1 MSASKGLF
9 DQLKLLYDQ
18 GLYSNVVE
26 FGGLLTTIGEH
37 SMDAL
42 TPCQAYQAKVF
53 QADALLQMKEFR
65 RAETLYKQALS
76 ARKHYLKTRLIKS
89 PDGSE
94 SGDLT
99 CEVEVK
105 YSLHKCYMAIGQ
117 HNQALSI
124 LQSVIAKQRTP
135 KINEALGRLYHQQG
149 MERPAIAA
157 YREVVRECPYALESI
172 KPLMQLGV
180 KTKEIHELVLDATN
194 GSQKQLDW
202 FPGYLA
208 AQAALANKDYGQAVK
223 EFKNLDER
231 TCLRGAVTLLVE
243 QGRAHYWAGEMD
255 YAERVLHRAASSQP
269 QLLAGMDCLA
279 ALLAA
284 QGKIR
289 ELEALATRLMGV
301 SEEAPESWVAMG
313 YFSHLTKK
321 SPRAVYFA
329 HKACLLDTRNV
340 EALLLKG
347 SILQDLKKLPDAK
360 NHYTEALQIAS
371 YRYEAHKGVID
382 CYLGLGRQR
391 EAVTVATAACKQ
403 LNNSPRALTLYATVL
418 MKEPLSVARAK
429 NLLEKASTGPGGH
442 LPAVYMLADLL
453 DREGNAER
461 AVEILRIQLQHHS
474 TCQLHQMLADLL
486 AKNNEEEK
494 AMEHYS
500 IALSLD
506 PKNEV
511 ALHGLQK
518 MEQSTDGMDAQY
530 DLEMEEVG
538 SGSVGRGSPPQQE
551 LEDSETEAVWSDGD
565 LNLVGSSN

>member
-1 MSASKGLF
+1 MTLF
-9 DQLKLLYDQ
+9 SQLELLYDQ
-18 GLYSNVVE
+18 CLYTNVVE
-26 FGGLLTTIGEH
+26 FGGLLSTIGEH
-37 SMDAL
+37 SRDVL
-42 TPCQAYQAKVF
+42 TPIQAIQSKVF
-53 QADALLQMKEFR
+53 QADALLQLKEYR
-65 RAETLYKQALS
+65 RAETFYKHALA
-76 ARKHYLKTRLIKS
+76 ARKHYLKTKLIKS

-94 SGDLT
+94 SSDLP
-99 CEVEVK
+99 CEVELK
-105 YSLHKCYMAIGQ
+105 YSLHKCYMAMSQ
-117 HNQALSI
+117 HNQALTI
-124 LQSVIAKQRTP
+124 LQSIIAKQRTP
-135 KINEALGRLYHQQG
+135 KVNEALGRLYHQQG

-157 YREVVRECPYALESI
+157 YREVVRECPLALEAI
-172 KPLMQLGV
+172 KPLLQLGL
-180 KTKEIHELVLDATN
+180 KTKEIHELVLDGTA
-194 GSQKQLDW
+194 GGQQQLDW

-208 AQAALANKDYGQAVK
+208 AQAALATRDYPQAVK
-223 EFKNLDER
+223 EFRLLDER
-231 TCLRGAVTLLVE
+231 TCLRGFVSLLVE
-243 QGRAHYWAGEMD
+243 QGRAHYWGGEMD
-255 YAERVLHRAASSQP
+255 AAERVLHRAASIQP

-284 QGKIR
+284 QGKVR

-313 YFSHLTKK
+313 YFSHLNKK
-321 SPRAVYFA
+321 GPRAVYFA

-347 SILQDLKKLPDAK
+347 SVLQDLKKLPDAM
-360 NHYTEALQIAS
+360 NHYREALQIAS

-391 EAVTVATAACKQ
+391 EAVNVATAACKQ
-403 LNNSPRALTLYATVL
+403 LANSPRALTLYATVL

-429 NLLEKASTGPGGH
+429 TLLEKAATVGH

-453 DREGNAER
+453 DREGASER
-461 AVEILRIQLQHHS
+461 AVDILRSQLQYHS
-474 TCQLHQMLADLL
+474 TCQLHQMLADIL
-486 AKNNEEEK
+486 AKNNQEEK

-518 MEQSTDGMDAQY
+518 MEQSADGMDAQY